1 LKQRFSSAL
10 SDAIY
15 GMSIS
20 KKNKWRRALSRLRF
34 NYEEIGLIKEIARDT
49 AQDFQ
54 LYYENFCRNREIN
67 ISKLNDRHRDRV
79 KDLYNIEKTI
89 PDTQN
94 NWESEVDT
102 LSDTAIALHKNI
114 SDESDQKDKHQMTAD
129 ETAVHEAFSKLF
141 KQIALKIHPD
151 KLGDIPPEEKEVKVS
166 MFQRANKSFEDRKY
180 FILLD
185 IASQL
190 KIQTPKNYD
199 QQTRWMK
206 REIASMEEQIKREKS
221 TYNFL
226 FSEAETDEERDQ
238 LVRGFMLQVFQIH
251 VE

>member
-1 LKQRFSSAL
+1 
-10 SDAIY
+10 
-15 GMSIS
+15 MSVA
-20 KKNKWRRALSRLRF
+20 KKNKWKRALSHLRF
-34 NYEEIGLIKEIARDT
+34 SYEEVEIIKEIARDT

-54 LYYENFCRNREIN
+54 AHYEAFCRARGIN
-67 ISKLNDRHRDRV
+67 IAELNDRHRNRV

-89 PDTQN
+89 PDREHADKAEIHTPD
-94 NWESEVDT
+94 DT
-102 LSDTAIALHKNI
+102 TIALHNKN
-114 SDESDQKDKHQMTAD
+114 SDGKSDKHEMTAD

-141 KQIALKIHPD
+141 KKIALKIHPD
-151 KLGDIPPEEKEVKVS
+151 RLRDMAPEEREVKVI
-166 MFQRANKSFEDRKY
+166 MFQRANKSLEDRKY

-206 REIASMEEQIKREKS
+206 KETGLLEQQIKKEKS

-238 LVRGFMLQVFQIH
+238 LIRGFLLQVFQIH
-251 VE
+251 VD

>member
-1 LKQRFSSAL
+1 
-10 SDAIY
+10 
-15 GMSIS
+15 MSVG
-20 KKNKWRRALSRLRF
+20 KKNKWRRALSHLRF
-34 NYEEIGLIKEIARDT
+34 SYEEVDIIREIARDT

-54 LYYENFCRNREIN
+54 AHYENFCRTRGIN
-67 ISKLNDRHRDRV
+67 IAELNDRHRERV

-89 PDTQN
+89 PD
-94 NWESEVDT
+94 SEHTDKTEIHAPDDT
-102 LSDTAIALHKNI
+102 TIALHNKN
-114 SDESDQKDKHQMTAD
+114 SDEQDGEREMTAD

-141 KQIALKIHPD
+141 KKIALKIHPD
-151 KLGDIPPEEKEVKVS
+151 RLRDMAPEEREVKVI
-166 MFQRANKSFEDRKY
+166 MFQRANKSLEDRKY

-206 REIASMEEQIKREKS
+206 KETGLLEQQIKKEKS

-238 LVRGFMLQVFQIH
+238 LIRGFLLQVFQIH
-251 VE
+251 VD

>member
-1 LKQRFSSAL
+1 
-10 SDAIY
+10 
-15 GMSIS
+15 MSVA
-20 KKNKWRRALSRLRF
+20 KKNKWKRALNHLRF
-34 NYEEIGLIKEIARDT
+34 SYEEIEMIKEISIDT

-54 LYYENFCRNREIN
+54 MYYENFCRTRGIN
-67 ISKLNDRHRDRV
+67 IAELNDRHRNRV
-79 KDLYNIEKTI
+79 EDLYNIEKVI
-89 PDTQN
+89 PD
-94 NWESEVDT
+94 SEHSDEPEIHPPGDT
-102 LSDTAIALHKNI
+102 TIALHNKS
-114 SDESDQKDKHQMTAD
+114 SDKLDDKHQMTAD
-129 ETAVHEAFSKLF
+129 ETAMHEAFSKLF
-141 KQIALKIHPD
+141 KKIALKIHPD
-151 KLGDIPPEEKEVKVS
+151 RLHDMPPEEREVKIS
-166 MFQRANKSFEDRKY
+166 MFQRANKSLEDKKY

-206 REIASMEEQIKREKS
+206 KETTFLEQKIKKEKS

-238 LVRGFMLQVFQIH
+238 LVSGFMLQVFQIH